1 MAKAENAEDYIK
13 AHKEWEEELL
23 DLRLFLT
30 SFPFEETIKWGGPV
44 YTYKSKNLI
53 GLAAFK
59 NHYGLWFFDGA
70 QLQENTTLLH
80 KAQEGKTKTLRQIRF
95 TKDSA
100 PDIPALKPYV
110 EEAMNLVDQ
119 GKVSKPTP
127 SKNVV
132 MTQDFLGLL
141 KKEQNLESEFS
152 ALSPGKQRE
161 YIAYITE
168 AKRSETKEKRF
179 DKIIPLIKD
188 GKGLNDKYK
197 K

>member
-1 MAKAENAEDYIK
+1 MAKAENAEEYIE
-13 AHKEWEEELL
+13 AHEKWKDELIS
-23 DLRLFLT
+23 LRLFLK

-44 YTYKSKNLI
+44 YTYKGKNII

-70 QLQENTTLLH
+70 QLRENTALLH
-80 KAQEGKTKTLRQIRF
+80 NAQEGKTKTLRQIRY
-95 TKDSA
+95 TKESA

-110 EEAMNLVDQ
+110 EEAIKLVDQ
-119 GKVSKPTP
+119 GKVFRPTP
-127 SKNVV
+127 SKEVV
-132 MTQDFLGLL
+132 MTEDFLKLL
-141 KKEQNLESEFS
+141 RKEQNLQSEFS

-161 YIAYITE
+161 YIAYIIE

-179 DKIIPLIKD
+179 EKIIPLIRN

-197 K
+197 